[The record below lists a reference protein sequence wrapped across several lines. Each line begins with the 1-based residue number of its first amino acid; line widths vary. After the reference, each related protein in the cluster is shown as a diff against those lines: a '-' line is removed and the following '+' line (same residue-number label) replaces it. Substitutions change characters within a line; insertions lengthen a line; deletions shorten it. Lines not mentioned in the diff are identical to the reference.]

1 MFPVSFEEIIA
12 RPPDPGDTYE
22 NLSFSFLPCFICCFT
37 CCLFYM
43 LFLLLFVLLFLFS
56 VLFVSRLKTGEIVIV
71 AVCDVQNDDLLLLAD
86 PAQHNESKK
95 K

>member
-1 MFPVSFEEIIA
+1 
-12 RPPDPGDTYE
+12 
-22 NLSFSFLPCFICCFT
+22 
-37 CCLFYM
+37 M
-43 LFLLLFVLLFLFS
+43 LFLLLFVLLLLFS

>member
-1 MFPVSFEEIIA
+1 MLDPLTLVIHIKTSLFLSFLVLYVVSFV
-12 RPPDPGDTYE
+12 
-22 NLSFSFLPCFICCFT
+22 S
-37 CCLFYM
+37 
-43 LFLLLFVLLFLFS
+43 FVLLLLFS

>member
-1 MFPVSFEEIIA
+1 MLDPLTLVIHIKTSLFPSLFYLLFYI
-12 RPPDPGDTYE
+12 
-22 NLSFSFLPCFICCFT
+22 

-43 LFLLLFVLLFLFS
+43 LFLLLFVLLLLFS